1 MKISE
6 KISEC
11 KRDLTIQFTTL
22 TVKHNKY
29 SKENLKINECCA
41 FITVKDDKYIKIIE
55 NHLTND
61 KTVPKSTNNY
71 TKRFLKTKHTI
82 N

>member
-41 FITVKDDKYIKIIE
+41 FITVKDDKYVKIIR
-55 NHLTND
+55 NHRTNY
-61 KTVPKSTNNY
+61 KTVSKSTSKLSQTVN
-71 TKRFLKTKHTI
+71 
-82 N
+82 